1 MNKDLRT
8 FLGEVRQLGSDYFA
22 TVSRSVDPVFEPSV
36 IQQKLAAEGRF
47 PVIRFENID
56 GASMP
61 LATNLFGSYELLGL
75 ALGIDPG
82 EPKSAIL
89 GRFRERVAKPLPT
102 ETVGRA
108 EAPVKQVVWE
118 GGDIDLGK
126 LPIVHHAEKNAGKY
140 ISVGCLVLRDPDTGV
155 LNAGMYRHE
164 VKGPDRIACMFNPA
178 HHGGYLYRRYKEI
191 GRKMEAVLFL
201 GHHPAAVMG
210 ALARGPMDSDEL
222 QIMGGLMGEPLEVVP
237 GDTVDLPVPAFAE
250 IAIEGYLDP
259 ENEIS
264 DGPFSE
270 YTGFYGPAKDPVGL
284 MQITAITMRSDAI
297 YHDLDPSHPEHNL
310 AGALTFES
318 SVFDGVKNLV
328 PTVTG
333 VYMPTSGSCVF
344 TAYVAI
350 KKRVSGEGMSAGLA
364 AITSEPNLKIAIV
377 VDDDIDIYD
386 EQQVLWAIATHFEA
400 DQGLAVIP
408 NAMGAHLNPAAYG
421 EVRHEHGPMNTKI
434 VIDATRPATLP
445 FAERIRPHKETW
457 DRINLAEYIDGG

>member
-8 FLGEVRQLGSDYFA
+8 FLGEARQLGPDYFA
-22 TVSRSVDPVFEPSV
+22 TVSRTVDPVFEPSV
-36 IQQKLAAEGRF
+36 IQQKLAAAGRF

-75 ALGIDPG
+75 ALGVDPG

-89 GRFRERVAKPLPT
+89 GRFRERVANPRPT
-102 ETVGRA
+102 VSVGRA
-108 EAPVKQVVWE
+108 DAPVKQVVWQ
-118 GGDIDLGK
+118 GADIDLGK

-178 HHGGYLYRRYKEI
+178 HHGGYIYRRYKEL
-191 GRKMEAVLFL
+191 GRRMEAVLFL

-222 QIMGGLMGEPLEVVP
+222 QIMGGLMDEPLEVVP

-259 ENEIS
+259 ENETA

-297 YHDLDPSHPEHNL
+297 YHDLDPAHQEHNL

-350 KKRVSGEGMSAGLA
+350 KKRVPGEGMSAGLA

-386 EQQVLWAIATHFEA
+386 EQRVLWAIATHFEA

-408 NAMGAHLNPAAYG
+408 NAMGAHLNPSAYG
-421 EVRHEHGPMNTKI
+421 EVRHEKGPMNTKI

-457 DRINLAEYIDGG
+457 DRIDLADYIDGG